1 MNLLEELRAL
11 ARLYAQ
17 QFKTTFASMVQ
28 YRASLFI
35 WMIGQVLEPLV
46 YLIVW
51 STVANGS
58 GGTGSTG
65 AASAGSVGGYTAR
78 GFAAYYIA
86 FMLVNQVTYTWVMWE
101 YEYRVRQGALSFALL
116 KPVHPIH
123 SDISDNLSSKLISLP
138 IILVVAGLLALVF
151 RPAAAVS
158 MWAALAFIPALVL
171 AFLVRF
177 LLEWSLALAAFWTTR
192 VNAINQVYYLLM
204 LFLAGQIAPLTL
216 FPHWLQVI
224 ADILPFRWM
233 LGFPVELVL
242 GRLTPVQALAGLG
255 AQIAWVAVSLLL
267 VRVVWRA
274 GVRLYSAVGA

>member
-1 MNLLEELRAL
+1 MNVLQELRSL

-35 WMIGQVLEPLV
+35 WMIAQVLEPLV

-51 STVANGS
+51 STVSNGS
-58 GGTGSTG
+58 G
-65 AASAGSVGGYTAR
+65 GSVGGYTAQ
-78 GFAAYYIA
+78 GFAAYYLVL
-86 FMLVNQVTYTWVMWE
+86 MLVNQVTYTWIMYE
-101 YEYRVRQGALSFALL
+101 YEYRVRQGSLSFALL

-123 SDISDNLSSKLISLP
+123 SDISDNLSSKLVTLP
-138 IILVVAGLLALVF
+138 ILLVVAGVLGLIFHPTAALNLWSV
-151 RPAAAVS
+151 
-158 MWAALAFIPALVL
+158 LAFIPALIL

-177 LLEWSLALAAFWTTR
+177 LLEWTLALAAFWTTR
-192 VNAINQVYYLLM
+192 VNAINQVYFILM

-216 FPHWLQVI
+216 FPQWIQIL

-242 GRLTPVQALAGLG
+242 GRLTQLQALEGLAVQA
-255 AQIAWVAVSLLL
+255 AWVIVSLVL

-274 GVRLYSAVGA
+274 GVRVYSAVGA

>member
-1 MNLLEELRAL
+1 MSVLQELRSL
-11 ARLYAQ
+11 LRLYAQ

-35 WMIGQVLEPLV
+35 WMIAQVLEPLV

-51 STVANGS
+51 STVSNGS
-58 GGTGSTG
+58 G
-65 AASAGSVGGYTAR
+65 GSVGGYTAQ
-78 GFAAYYIA
+78 GFAGYYLA
-86 FMLVNQVTYTWVMWE
+86 LMLVNQVTYTWIMYE
-101 YEYRVRQGALSFALL
+101 YEYRVRQGTLSFALL

-123 SDISDNLSSKLISLP
+123 SDISDNLSSKLVTLP
-138 IILVVAGLLALVF
+138 ILLVVAGVLAWIF
-151 RPAAAVS
+151 HPTAALTL
-158 MWAALAFIPALVL
+158 WAGLAFIPALIL

-177 LLEWSLALAAFWTTR
+177 LLEWTLALAAFWTTR
-192 VNAINQVYYLLM
+192 VNAINQVYFILM

-216 FPHWLQVI
+216 FPNWIQIL

-242 GRLTPVQALAGLG
+242 GRLTQLQALEGLAVQA
-255 AQIAWVAVSLLL
+255 AWVIISLVL

-274 GVRLYSAVGA
+274 GVRVYSAMGA

>member
-1 MNLLEELRAL
+1 MNPLEELRAL

-17 QFKTTFASMVQ
+17 QFKTTFATMLA

-35 WMIGQVLEPLV
+35 WMISSVLEPIIYLV
-46 YLIVW
+46 VW
-51 STVANGS
+51 STVSNGS
-58 GGTGSTG
+58 G
-65 AASAGSVGGYTAR
+65 GSVGGYTAG

-86 FMLVNQVTYTWVMWE
+86 FMLINQVTYTWVMWE

-123 SDISDNLSSKLISLP
+123 SDISDNLSSKLITLP
-138 IILVVAGLLALVF
+138 ILLVVAGILALIF
-151 RPAAAVS
+151 HPAAAVTV
-158 MWAALAFIPALVL
+158 WAALTFIPALVL

-177 LLEWSLALAAFWTTR
+177 LLEWTLALAAFWTTR

-216 FPHWLQVI
+216 FPHWIQTV

-242 GRLTPVQALAGLG
+242 SRLTPVQALEGLG
-255 AQIAWVAVSLLL
+255 AQAAWVLISLLL
-267 VRVVWRA
+267 IRAVWRA
-274 GVRLYSAVGA
+274 GVRVYSAVGA